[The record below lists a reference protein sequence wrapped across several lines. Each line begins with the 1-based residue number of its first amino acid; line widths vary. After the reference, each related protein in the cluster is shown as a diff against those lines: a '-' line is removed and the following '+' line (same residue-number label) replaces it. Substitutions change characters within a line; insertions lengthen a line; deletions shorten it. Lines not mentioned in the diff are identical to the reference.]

1 MNYRM
6 MIAIIL
12 LICLSLPSLLYSL
25 TAEEIMDRRD
35 ENEHIY
41 SGRIESEMI
50 IIKGSRETTK
60 QMISYVS
67 GEDGLTEFTNP
78 RDRGTKYLK
87 LGDELWMYFPDAE
100 DLVRISGHMLRQG
113 MMGSDFSYQ
122 DMMEW
127 EKLTDL
133 YNFDLVGEDTLDGRA
148 VYVLEGIA
156 KEGKDVS
163 YYKRK
168 VWIDKQ
174 RFIGIKEELYTR
186 GGRLLKVAEVTEI
199 EEFNGRWFPTEI
211 VMNDQLIRDSRTI
224 FRIKKLEF
232 DYQIP
237 EDKLSLEAMR

>member
-1 MNYRM
+1 MNCRM
-6 MIAIIL
+6 MIVIIL
-12 LICLSLPSLLYSL
+12 LTCLSLPSLLYSL

-113 MMGSDFSYQ
+113 MM
-122 DMMEW
+122 EW

-133 YNFDLVGEDTLDGRA
+133 YDFEFVGEDTLEGRA

-199 EEFNGRWFPTEI
+199 DEFNGRWFPTEI